1 MDKIISGS
9 LIFENTLTRFEFI
22 VDGPPVSQQTRRRE
36 RLRAWKAI
44 VRQEAEK
51 YWSSEQKTA
60 TGLVMLK
67 VTYFYDSVAMDV
79 DNIVKPIQDAIIG
92 LVYVDDNQI
101 TDVLVRKRDLS
112 GNFRVEN
119 MTSIL
124 AEGFARGNEFL
135 HILVTDAPDQEV
147 LT

>member
-1 MDKIISGS
+1 MKI
-9 LIFENTLTRFEFI
+9 FEFI
-22 VDGPPVSQQTRRRE
+22 VDGPPVSQQARRRE
-36 RLRAWKAI
+36 KLRAWKGT
-44 VRQEAEK
+44 VRKEAEK
-51 YWSSEQKTA
+51 YWASEQQPA
-60 TGLVMLK
+60 TGLIMLK

-92 LVYVDDNQI
+92 LAYLDDNQV
-101 TDVLVRKRDLS
+101 TDVIVRKKDIS

-119 MTSIL
+119 ITPIL

-147 LT
+147 IV

>member
-1 MDKIISGS
+1 MSKVS
-9 LIFENTLTRFEFI
+9 LKTFEFI
-22 VDGPPVSQQTRRRE
+22 VNGPPVSQQTRRRE
-36 RLRAWKAI
+36 KLRAWQAT

-51 YWSSEQKTA
+51 YWISEQQPA

-67 VTYFYDSVAMDV
+67 VTYFYSSYAIDV

-92 LVYVDDNQI
+92 LAYLDDDQI

-112 GNFRVEN
+112 GNFRIEN
-119 MTSIL
+119 ITPIL

-135 HILVTDAPDQEV
+135 HIVVTDAPNQEV
-147 LT
+147 IE